1 MTAPAVKVGF
11 IGLGRM
17 GRGMAT
23 NIVRAGVDL
32 TVYDLSPDA
41 VQALKN
47 EGASVATSVGQ
58 VARECELIFTSLP
71 GPREV
76 ENVIRQPNGVLDN
89 LRPGLA
95 LFDLST
101 SSATLAQQLAAE
113 FAAADAHLLD
123 APVSGGPAGAES
135 GQLVV
140 WVGGPQ
146 DVFDRY
152 RAVLETFSAVPQR
165 VGDVGAGTVTKL
177 AHNVTGYMILMSL
190 AESFS
195 LAARAG
201 IEPLALWEALKLGVI
216 GKQSSLDM
224 LVQQFLPG
232 KYEPPAFALQLA
244 HKDVM
249 LATSLARELGVP
261 MRVANLTLA
270 EMTEALTRG
279 FGDQDSRAYLKLQL
293 ERAGVEIAVDQE
305 LVDAA
310 VARAKEQRIT

>member
-1 MTAPAVKVGF
+1 MTAPEVKVGF

-32 TVYDLSPDA
+32 TVYDLSQDA
-41 VQALKN
+41 RQALKN
-47 EGASVATSVGQ
+47 EGANVATSIGQ

-71 GPREV
+71 GPPEV
-76 ENVIRQPNGVLDN
+76 ENVIRQPDGILDN
-89 LRPGLA
+89 LRPRQA

-101 SSATLAQQLAAE
+101 SSATLARDLATE

-152 RAVLETFSAVPQR
+152 RPVLETFSAVPQR

-216 GKQSSLDM
+216 GKQSALDM

-244 HKDVM
+244 HKDVT

-293 ERAGVEIAVDQE
+293 ERAGVEIAVDRD

-310 VARAKEQRIT
+310 VARAKAQRIT